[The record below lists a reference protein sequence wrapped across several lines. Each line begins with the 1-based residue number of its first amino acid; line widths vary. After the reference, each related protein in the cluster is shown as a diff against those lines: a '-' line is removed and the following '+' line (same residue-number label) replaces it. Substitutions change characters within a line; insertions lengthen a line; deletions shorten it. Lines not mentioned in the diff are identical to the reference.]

1 MKRRI
6 LTTAL
11 IISLVITIHAQET
24 IYEKEDSIFI
34 ENIVK
39 DLKREEFSDKGKLLL
54 AVADKFIGQEYIAGT
69 LENGPGEPLYISC
82 RKLDCTTFMELV
94 LAIGITIDKNNSS
107 FNDVCNELE
116 MIRYR
121 NGKRSGYTSRLHYIS
136 WWIADSAKQGLIDE
150 VTACPLSN
158 SSNLHL
164 SFMSRHPQ
172 SYPILKEYPGIIRE
186 IEALE
191 EPFRAYPIDYIPKRL
206 LDRSKKELPIED
218 GDILA
223 LTTGIEGLDVT
234 HVGFAFWKDG
244 HLHLLHASSGKKEVI
259 RDNETLYNYQAKRK
273 SQTGIRVFRMR

>member
-1 MKRRI
+1 MRRTI

-11 IISLVITIHAQET
+11 IMTLVTTIDAQDV

-34 ENIVK
+34 ENVVE

-54 AVADKFIGQEYIAGT
+54 AIADKFIGQEYIAGT
-69 LENGPGEPLYISC
+69 LENGPDEPLYISC
-82 RKLDCTTFMELV
+82 SKLDCTTLIELV

-116 MIRYR
+116 MLRYR
-121 NGKRSGYTSRLHYIS
+121 NGKRRGYTSRLHYIS

-150 VTACPLSN
+150 VTACNLSN

-164 SFMSRHPQ
+164 TFMSRHPQ
-172 SYPILKEYPGIIRE
+172 SYPMLKENPGIIKE
-186 IEALE
+186 IETLE
-191 EPFRAYPIDYIPKRL
+191 EPFCGRPIDYIPKRM
-206 LDRSKKELPIED
+206 LDRGKKELPIED

-223 LTTGIEGLDVT
+223 LTTEIEGLDVT
-234 HVGFAFWKDG
+234 HVGFAFWKEG

-259 RDNETLYNYQAKRK
+259 KDNETLYNYQAKRK

>member
-1 MKRRI
+1 MKRAI
-6 LTTAL
+6 FTAVLL
-11 IISLVITIHAQET
+11 IAQIIATHAQDI
-24 IYEKEDSIFI
+24 IYDREDSTFI
-34 ENIVK
+34 ENIIQE
-39 DLKREEFSDKGKLLL
+39 LKGNEFPDKGKLILSI
-54 AVADKFIGQEYIAGT
+54 ADKFIGRQYVAGT
-69 LENGPGEPLYISC
+69 LENGTEEPLYISC
-82 RKLDCTTFMELV
+82 NKLDCTTFMELV

-116 MIRYR
+116 MLRYR
-121 NGKRSGYTSRLHYIS
+121 NGKRRGYTSRLHYIS

-150 VTACPLSN
+150 VTACNLSN

-164 SFMSRHPQ
+164 TFMSRHPQ
-172 SYPILKEYPGIIRE
+172 SYPMLKENPGIIKE
-186 IEALE
+186 IEKLE
-191 EPFRAYPIDYIPKRL
+191 EPFCGRPIDYIPKRM

-273 SQTGIRVFRMR
+273 SQTGIRVFRMK